1 MNDIGTFMYEI
12 YMAIF
17 LIHLEVIFRE
27 MLVYLIIIFEVQM
40 IYTYHMDDLI
50 SENSVSKLQERICGI
65 LFVC

>member
-1 MNDIGTFMYEI
+1 
-12 YMAIF
+12 
-17 LIHLEVIFRE
+17 

-40 IYTYHMDDLI
+40 INTYHMDDLI